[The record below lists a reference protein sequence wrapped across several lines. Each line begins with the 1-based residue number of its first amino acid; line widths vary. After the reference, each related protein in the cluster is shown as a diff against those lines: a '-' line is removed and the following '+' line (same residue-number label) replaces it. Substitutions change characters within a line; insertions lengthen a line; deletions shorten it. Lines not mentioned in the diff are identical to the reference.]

1 VRLPARTQVYETAIF
16 DTRRWDR
23 WVPRPGDVFVC
34 TPAKAGTT
42 WTQMLCALVI
52 HRSTTFPQP
61 LTTLSRWLE
70 RHLDPL
76 DEVLAAYAAQP
87 HRRIV
92 KTHTPLD
99 GLPYFPDAS
108 YVFCGRDPRDV
119 FLSGLDHLANG
130 SERTVADARRR
141 AGVPDDF
148 ALPTDP
154 NVLFPLW
161 LTTGAMPGMEDGFP
175 IGSVMSLTK
184 TFWRFRHVPNLL
196 FLHYADLSADLGGE
210 LDRLARFLEV
220 ELTPDERARFVAA
233 ASFAAMRDRA
243 DELAPGA
250 HFDEWRS
257 NRDFFRSA
265 RRGSWRAVLTPE
277 NQALYEQVASER
289 LEPRLK
295 TWLESGRA
303 AAGDPR
309 NA

>member
-1 VRLPARTQVYETAIF
+1 MPLPERTQVYETAVF
-16 DTRRWDR
+16 DTRRWEQ

-42 WTQMLCALVI
+42 WTQMLCALAI

-61 LTTLSRWLE
+61 LTKLSRWLE

-99 GLPYFPDAS
+99 GLPYFPEAS

-119 FLSGLDHLANG
+119 FLSGLDHMANG

-141 AGVPDDF
+141 AGLPDDF
-148 ALPTDP
+148 AMPTDP
-154 NVLFPLW
+154 NQLFPLW
-161 LTTGAMPGMEDGFP
+161 LTTGSMPGMEDGFP

-196 FLHYADLSADLGGE
+196 FLHYGDLSSDLGAE
-210 LDRLARFLEV
+210 LDRLARFLRV
-220 ELTPDERARFVAA
+220 PLDDARRAEFVAA
-233 ASFAAMRDRA
+233 ASFEAMRGRA

-265 RRGSWRAVLTPE
+265 RRGTWREVLTPE
-277 NQALYEQVASER
+277 NQALYEQVAGAK

-295 TWLESGRA
+295 GWLEGGRA
-303 AAGDPR
+303 AVGDPKD
-309 NA
+309 A

>member
-1 VRLPARTQVYETAIF
+1 VQLPERTQVYETAVF
-16 DTRRWDR
+16 DTRRWDG
-23 WVPRPGDVFVC
+23 WVSRPGDVFVC

-42 WTQMLCALVI
+42 WTQMLCALLV

-61 LTTLSRWLE
+61 LTKLSRWLE

-76 DEVLAAYAAQP
+76 DEVLGAYATQP

-99 GLPYFPDAS
+99 GLPYFADAF

-119 FLSGLDHLANG
+119 FLSGLDHMANA
-130 SERTVADARRR
+130 SEATVADARRR
-141 AGVPDDF
+141 AGLPDDF
-148 ALPTDP
+148 VMPTDP
-154 NVLFPLW
+154 NELFPLFV
-161 LTTGAMPGMEDGFP
+161 TTGPMATMEDGFP
-175 IGSVMSLTK
+175 VGSVMSLTK

-196 FLHYADLSADLGGE
+196 FLHYADLSSDLGAE
-210 LDRLARFLEV
+210 LERLARFLGV
-220 ELTPDERARFVAA
+220 TLTPGERERFAAA
-233 ASFAAMRDRA
+233 ASFAAMRERA

-250 HFDEWRS
+250 HFAEWRS

-265 RRGSWRAVLTPE
+265 RRGTWREVLSAE
-277 NQALYEQVASER
+277 NQALYERVAAEK

-295 TWLESGRA
+295 AWLEGGRA

-309 NA
+309 AA